1 MSMQISSIRARVDA
15 AAREHAMLQSPVGGT
30 DDLGVTLASARRY
43 EAAVRSLRDVQED
56 ETIAVLSDLL
66 AASPIRAAAARV
78 LASLATPASVDTL
91 LSAAAS
97 PDPAT
102 SESALQAIRQLE
114 PADPLSGR
122 VLQALE
128 VQTAPRVREPLLV
141 AALSGEVNAVSD
153 RIARIDWR
161 KLPAA
166 ERRLI
171 VRTLGGRAGTSD
183 TLLQEAL
190 RDKDRVVRIEAA
202 TALCMRG
209 RVERFADLQAAA
221 LERSP
226 AIREAAVFAAGRL
239 SLPEG
244 TEIIGPALVD
254 ESATVRMSAMIS
266 LVFLN
271 QGHMHEALDVALR
284 DPNQRVR
291 MQAEAAARLV
301 LGARPG
307 AVSAT
312 TTAATRLFQG
322 RPARLEDF
330 VALLLD
336 AVLGI
341 YAAGQLASATGED
354 HAFRAGA
361 DAIANLNAVDEWR
374 AALSATSGARVD
386 GRWYYQGAEVQP

>member
-1 MSMQISSIRARVDA
+1 MSMQICSIRTLVEA
-15 AAREHAMLQSPVGGT
+15 AACEHAVLQSPVGGT
-30 DDLGVTLASARRY
+30 DDLGATLAAARRY
-43 EAAVRSLRDVQED
+43 EAAVRSLRDMPED
-56 ETIAVLSDLL
+56 EAIAVLRDLL

-78 LASLATPASVDTL
+78 LASLATPSSVDAL
-91 LSAAAS
+91 LSAATS
-97 PDPAT
+97 PDLAT
-102 SESALQAIRQLE
+102 AQSALQAIRQLE
-114 PADPLSGR
+114 PSDPLSCR
-122 VLQALE
+122 LLNALE
-128 VQTAPRVREPLLV
+128 VQTAPQVREPLLV
-141 AALSGEVNAVSD
+141 AVLSGEVNAVAD
-153 RIARIDWR
+153 RLAWIDWR

-171 VRTLGGRAGTSD
+171 VRTLGGRSGTSNA
-183 TLLQEAL
+183 LLQEAL
-190 RDKDRVVRIEAA
+190 QDKDRVVRIEAA

-209 RVERFADLQAAA
+209 WVEHFSDLQAAA

-244 TEIIGPALVD
+244 TGIIGPALVD
-254 ESATVRMSAMIS
+254 KSAMVRMSAMVS

-271 QGHMHEALDVALR
+271 QVHMHEALDAALR

-291 MQAEAAARLV
+291 VQAEAITRLV

-307 AVSAT
+307 AVSEPM
-312 TTAATRLFQG
+312 TAATRLFQG

-361 DAIANLNAVDEWR
+361 DAIANLKAVDAWI
-374 AALSATSGARVD
+374 AALSATCGERVE
-386 GRWYYQGAEVQP
+386 GRWYYQGAEVQT